1 MKTEAELMTRAMHTA
16 IDFFYSDGDTPWP
29 AYERLSEAE
38 LIEEVESLAEV
49 VYFSMQ
55 WARGEVK

>member
-16 IDFFYSDGDTPWP
+16 IDFFYSDSDTPWP
-29 AYERLSEAE
+29 AYEGWSEAK
-38 LIEEVESLAEV
+38 LIEEIESLSEV